1 MKQLLYIPL
10 IALFFISSRTEAK
23 QEQKGYDY
31 TEKMKKT
38 YFANYDFSGHFD
50 IIFNGIRMVRNRKD
64 GVISGTEYLNPY
76 ISKSGVQ
83 SIVLI
88 VKPLNPNSKILPKD
102 VKDYSIDIVYTE
114 NASAAPV
121 KNVKRCSFPAID
133 KPVDSLVY
141 TWTFDADVPYELEG
155 LTNSLNLSKED
166 PTKLL
171 SEVLEYYQ
179 NVHRMINEGNYKDY
193 LQLYKKSREREMVS
207 VYMDEKKQNDY
218 LESLEKR
225 ISSSK
230 GYMQPLT
237 DYKLFIHPNGKLV
250 GLITS
255 NGVTPLYSKDQEGKR
270 KRYGLEL
277 HKVKG
282 GDKLEIY

>member
-1 MKQLLYIPL
+1 MKERVATL
-10 IALFFISSRTEAK
+10 ICILFFFNGCAQAQQEKRVIDNK
-23 QEQKGYDY
+23 QQVKR
-31 TEKMKKT
+31 T
-38 YFANYDFSGHFD
+38 YFANYDFSGYFN
-50 IIFNGIRMVRNRKD
+50 IIFNGVSMARNRKD
-64 GVISGTEYLNPY
+64 GVISGIEYLNPY
-76 ISKSGVQ
+76 ISKQGAQ
-83 SIVLI
+83 NIVLI

-102 VKDYSIDIVYTE
+102 VKDYFIDIVYTE
-114 NASAAPV
+114 NGAAAPV

-141 TWTFDADVPYELEG
+141 TWTFDADVAYELEG
-155 LTNSLNLSKED
+155 FTNSLSLTKED
-166 PTKLL
+166 PAKLL
-171 SEVLEYYQ
+171 SEVFEYYQ
-179 NVHRMINEGNYKDY
+179 NVHKVINQGNYKDY

-207 VYMDEKKQNDY
+207 VYMDEAKQKDY

-225 ISSSK
+225 ILSSK

-255 NGVTPLYSKDQEGKR
+255 NGVTPLYSKDQEGKI

-277 HKVKG
+277 HRVKG
-282 GDKLEIY
+282 SNKLEVY